1 MTIAVR
7 PLTAA
12 TRPPSGA
19 EGEPPRLPGV
29 GSRRKDKRKGGH
41 MSDSV
46 HVPKDVPTARD
57 DIRKSNPYRRTVYD
71 ARLSNALAVYAKST
85 R

>member
-1 MTIAVR
+1 
-7 PLTAA
+7 
-12 TRPPSGA
+12 
-19 EGEPPRLPGV
+19 
-29 GSRRKDKRKGGH
+29 

-46 HVPKDVPTARD
+46 RVPKDVPTARA